1 MKNSFL
7 MQTEIV
13 ERLLNI
19 NSQILPTLPESELK
33 QALVDAMKNFKIA
46 ITPSAI
52 FLSEIYDNL
61 TDHSINLNREEATR
75 LLNTAA
81 QDIDLNY
88 ASNAVAYHTDQYISD
103 IT

>member
-1 MKNSFL
+1 

-13 ERLLNI
+13 ERLLSV
-19 NSQILPTLPESELK
+19 NSQILPMLPEGELK
-33 QALVDAMKNFKIA
+33 QALVDAMENFKVA

-52 FLSEIYDNL
+52 FLSEIYGNL
-61 TDHSINLNREEATR
+61 SIHSIKLNKKEATQI
-75 LLNTAA
+75 LNTAA

-88 ASNAVAYHTDQYISD
+88 ASNAVIYHTDQYISD